1 MADAK
6 PAPAAAP
13 AAAVSDP
20 PASAAPPPAPKP
32 AADPPVAPP
41 AEKPKD
47 PPAEKPK
54 DPPEEP
60 AVMGAGVGDGGPAF
74 PAMPAVITDFAGT
87 PGGPFAVY
95 GRNLDQPGQL
105 FLNGQVPDITV
116 RRADVIKG
124 RLVAPGLDLRTGPVT
139 VEFAGTRFEG
149 VL

>member
-32 AADPPVAPP
+32 AADPPV
-41 AEKPKD
+41 D
-47 PPAEKPK
+47 PPVEKPK

-60 AVMGAGVGDGGPAF
+60 AVMGAGVGEGGTAL